1 MIKKFIF
8 RKILP
13 TLIIVYGAMY
23 LVNYLDISP
32 EVQKIKKLSN
42 DIVNTISKGFL
53 ISLVLIFGCFTNLS
67 FA

>member
-1 MIKKFIF
+1 MIKKFIL

-32 EVQKIKKLSN
+32 EAHKIKKKLSN
-42 DIVNTISKGFL
+42 DIVITVK
-53 ISLVLIFGCFTNLS
+53 
-67 FA
+67 

>member
-1 MIKKFIF
+1 MIKKFIL

-32 EVQKIKKLSN
+32 EAQKIKK
-42 DIVNTISKGFL
+42 TI
-53 ISLVLIFGCFTNLS
+53 
-67 FA
+67 

>member
-13 TLIIVYGAMY
+13 TLKIVYGAMY

-32 EVQKIKKLSN
+32 EVQKIKKKLSN
-42 DIVNTISKGFL
+42 DIVITIK
-53 ISLVLIFGCFTNLS
+53 
-67 FA
+67 

>member
-13 TLIIVYGAMY
+13 ILIIVYGAMY

-42 DIVNTISKGFL
+42 DIVNTIK
-53 ISLVLIFGCFTNLS
+53 
-67 FA
+67 

>member
-8 RKILP
+8 RKIIP

-32 EVQKIKKLSN
+32 EVQKIKKKLSN
-42 DIVNTISKGFL
+42 DIVITIK
-53 ISLVLIFGCFTNLS
+53 
-67 FA
+67 

>member
-1 MIKKFIF
+1 MIKKLIF

-32 EVQKIKKLSN
+32 DTKKSKKKLSN
-42 DIVNTISKGFL
+42 DIVITIK
-53 ISLVLIFGCFTNLS
+53 
-67 FA
+67 

>member
-8 RKILP
+8 RKIIP

-32 EVQKIKKLSN
+32 ETKKSKKKLPN
-42 DIVNTISKGFL
+42 DIVITIK
-53 ISLVLIFGCFTNLS
+53 
-67 FA
+67 

>member
-1 MIKKFIF
+1 MIKKLIF

-32 EVQKIKKLSN
+32 ETKKSKKKLPN
-42 DIVNTISKGFL
+42 DIVITIK
-53 ISLVLIFGCFTNLS
+53 
-67 FA
+67 

>member
-32 EVQKIKKLSN
+32 ETQKIKKKLSN
-42 DIVNTISKGFL
+42 DIVITIK
-53 ISLVLIFGCFTNLS
+53 
-67 FA
+67 